1 MLNRALLG
9 VPLRKTLDETIY
21 LKSKS
26 GMIRGLFLDVGF
38 QEYNKTK
45 RLNIINIDREHLVA
59 SPRGIYKTI
68 SPVALPYSSLL
79 FR

>member
-26 GMIRGLFLDVGF
+26 GMIRRLFLDVGF

-45 RLNIINIDREHLVA
+45 RLNIINQVFSID
-59 SPRGIYKTI
+59 IKYN
-68 SPVALPYSSLL
+68 
-79 FR
+79 